1 MNEKN
6 INKQISPIFDRKHQS
21 ILSLDCNQNS
31 IIALLKGPDI
41 QYEKIL
47 MNENDQVN
55 IPIINDRYQD
65 KNSFLQIHVRK
76 FIEYCVFKTRMR
88 NLDYHLSLILSYRS
102 IKC

>member
-1 MNEKN
+1 MVFIDDKKFQMRK
-6 INKQISPIFDRKHQS
+6 IPIFDRKDQS
-21 ILSLDCNQNS
+21 IDCNQNP

-41 QYEKIL
+41 LYEKIL
-47 MNENDQVN
+47 MNENNQAN
-55 IPIINDRYQD
+55 IPIINDRCRD

>member
-6 INKQISPIFDRKHQS
+6 FNKQIFPIFDRKHQS
-21 ILSLDCNQNS
+21 ILSLDCNQNP

-47 MNENDQVN
+47 MNEND
-55 IPIINDRYQD
+55 RCRD

-76 FIEYCVFKTRMR
+76 FIEYCVFKTKMR